1 MKRCAMVFL
10 LSVCASVLW
19 AQSADPLEGIE
30 AYLPLFF
37 AYDNPCELCHDDADF
52 YEAFNRGI
60 RDVPD
65 APVIGFYVFN
75 VFKQADR
82 AAFDKLC
89 GEMDI
94 DRAGLSLPMLI
105 MGDEYL
111 SGNGDVYDG
120 ARDLFLRQKDRAAI
134 YRVKQDYSSGAASAT
149 GAASGA
155 ATALTRPP
163 ADFPVTGPNNSI
175 LVVLVTSGCEN
186 CEKAKVLLGKLPREI
201 TLADGSVSIVDIY
214 YFSIAEDAGYLAAGH
229 FFNAYK
235 VPDAQQ
241 FVPTIFYTG
250 GYLSGYENIERNL
263 NTVLVSGAAK
273 GFVYPNSAAS
283 APELAWRELPAIIL
297 AGLLGGINPCSISM
311 LLLLLSLL
319 SSKSSR
325 ILPLGLTYVAS
336 RMITYL
342 ALGFG
347 LFSLGQL
354 LNQDAFLSIS
364 GIIRVVVIALSLLLC
379 ALNLA
384 DFVNARRENY
394 GAIKVQLPAALRRF
408 NHRLINKVAST
419 DTRFLMIGIFLL
431 GVAVSA
437 GEFLCTGQIY
447 VATILYLLRA
457 GGGGRSV
464 AFVSL
469 LCYTLAA
476 SIPPTLLVI
485 FCYKGK
491 QALALSEF
499 TRQKMP
505 LIKIANAV
513 IFAAFAVIA
522 FFQ

>member
-1 MKRCAMVFL
+1 MKRFAMVLL
-10 LSVCASVLW
+10 LSVWASVLW

-37 AYDNPCELCHDDADF
+37 AYDNPCELCRDDADF

-89 GEMDI
+89 GEMGI
-94 DRAGLSLPMLI
+94 ESASLAMPALI
-105 MGDEYL
+105 IGDEYL
-111 SGNGDVYDG
+111 AGEAAVYAG
-120 ARDLFLRQKDRAAI
+120 ARDLFLRQKDRAVI
-134 YRVKQDYSSGAASAT
+134 YRVKQDYGAASAPAPVPVPT
-149 GAASGA
+149 K
-155 ATALTRPP
+155 PP
-163 ADFPVTGPNNSI
+163 ADFPVSGPNNSI

-235 VPDAQQ
+235 VPGAQQ

-250 GYLSGYENIERNL
+250 GYLSGYEAIERGL
-263 NTVLVSGAAK
+263 NTILVSGAAR
-273 GFVYPNSAAS
+273 GFVYPDSGGAQAA
-283 APELAWRELPAIIL
+283 LAWRQLPAIIL

-325 ILPLGLTYVAS
+325 VLPLGLTYVAS

-342 ALGFG
+342 ALGIG
-347 LFSLGQL
+347 LFSLGSL
-354 LNQDAFLSIS
+354 LNADSFLSIAD
-364 GIIRVVVIALSLLLC
+364 IIRIAVIVLSLLLC

-408 NHRLINKVAST
+408 NHRLINKVAGA
-419 DTRFLMIGIFLL
+419 DTRFLMVGIFLL

-447 VATILYLLRA
+447 VATILYLLRT

-469 LCYTLAA
+469 LCYTAAA
-476 SIPPTLLVI
+476 SIPPVVLVI
-485 FCYKGK
+485 VCYKGK

-499 TRQKMP
+499 ARQKMP

-513 IFAAFAVIA
+513 LFAAFAVIA
-522 FFQ
+522 FLFF